1 MTTKDSALNCGA
13 VSNSF
18 VRVDSAVRL
27 LAVEEFLN
35 KRLHLGDTSRSANK
49 HNFVDF
55 RSLHASVVEDLFNW
69 FEGVLEEIS
78 AEFFE
83 LGASKG
89 LLEINAV
96 HQSFDEDLDLL
107 HGRKVAFRLFNFGLE
122 FLESSRVLL
131 DVNIVL
137 LFKDLDEVV
146 SHALIEIFA
155 AKMRVSCR
163 GKHFKHTI
171 INGQQRHIKG
181 ATAKIKH
188 DNVLLLLLV
197 ETVSDSGSGRLID
210 NAEHFEAC
218 DCASIFGG
226 LSLSIVEV
234 SGYGNNGVLYL
245 LAEVV
250 FSSLLHLHQNH
261 GRDFFGGECF
271 QAGSGHLNRNVRL
284 ATFGDDIIGEPFNVS
299 LDFFVVK
306 FTANKALSDIN

>member
-1 MTTKDSALNCGA
+1 MTAKNSALNCGA
-13 VSNSF
+13 ISNSF

-35 KRLHLGDTSRSANK
+35 QRLHLGDTGGSSNK
-49 HNFVDF
+49 HNFVNF
-55 RSLHASVVEDLFNW
+55 RSLHASVFEDLFNW
-69 FEGVLEEIS
+69 FEGVLEEVS

-83 LGASKG
+83 FGTSKG
-89 LLEINAV
+89 LLEINTV

-122 FLESSRVLL
+122 FLEGSRVLL

-146 SHALIEIFA
+146 GHALIEILS
-155 AKMRVSCR
+155 AKMGVSR
-163 GKHFKHTI
+163 GGKHFEHTVV
-171 INGQQRHIKG
+171 NRQEGHIKST
-181 ATAKIKH
+181 TAKIKH
-188 DNVLLLLLV
+188 DNVLLFLLV
-197 ETVSDSGSGRLID
+197 ETVGDSGSRGLIN
-210 NAEHFEAC
+210 NAEHFEASNG
-218 DCASIFGG
+218 ASIFGG

-234 SGYGNNGVLYL
+234 SGHSNNGVFHFLTK
-245 LAEVV
+245 VV
-250 FSSLLHLHQNH
+250 LSSLLHLRQNH

-271 QAGSGHLNRNVRL
+271 QASSGHLNRNVRL
-284 ATFGDDIIGEPFNVS
+284 ASFGDDIIGEPFEVP